1 MTAPLAGK
9 PTFGAGRIILSANV
23 TNPTP
28 IRAATPQSQSVDFKR
43 KTESLVGENML
54 PEAVAAGEMEIAG
67 KVEYAKAVARIMA
80 DLMFGDGSSTG
91 SYNLANQEAGT
102 VGATTPYHYSPV
114 NVATFIADGGVKN
127 ATTGAIYACV
137 APGSEVAGKSYSVSA
152 GIYQFAAT
160 DASANILVSYVY
172 SISTAGETISL
183 LNQMQGPGTSFQAVH
198 TFLWGAEQDMIIL
211 NSCVASANS
220 IAAKKSGFGTN
231 SLDYVAGVN
240 SSGVLGTATFAEA
253 A

>member
-1 MTAPLAGK
+1 MTVLSGK
-9 PTFGAGRIILSANV
+9 PTFGAGRIILTGNY

-43 KTESLVGENML
+43 KTESLYGENML
-54 PEAVAAGEMEIAG
+54 PEAVAAGEMEIMG
-67 KVEYAKAVARIMA
+67 KVEYAKAVARIIS
-80 DLMFGDGSSTG
+80 DLMFQDGSSTG
-91 SYNLANQEAGT
+91 SYALANLEAGT

-114 NVATFIADGGVKN
+114 NVATFVADGGVKN
-127 ATTGAIYACV
+127 ATTGALYACV
-137 APGSEVAGKSYSVSA
+137 AAGSEVAGKSYSVTA
-152 GIYQFAAT
+152 GVYQFAAT

-172 SISTAGETISL
+172 SVTGTGETISL
-183 LNQMQGPGTSFQAVH
+183 ANQLQGPGTSFQAVH
-198 TFLWGAEQDMIIL
+198 TFIWGAEQDMIVL
-211 NSCVASANS
+211 NNCVASANS

-240 SSGVLGTATFAEA
+240 ASGLLGTATFAEA